1 MLLTEKKLSLEK
13 HSLCSKIC
21 DYLKNIATNI
31 TLVHTKK
38 DPIEGSFGHDT
49 MRGLISLH
57 FRIVLFSKLYQS
69 NAGFE
74 TTTLVAISF
83 SPPNAE
89 YPVQNISL
97 VLHQM
102 QNILCT
108 EDSA

>member
-1 MLLTEKKLSLEK
+1 MLLTEKKISLEK

-57 FRIVLFSKLYQS
+57 LRIVLFSKLYQS

-83 SPPNAE
+83 SPP
-89 YPVQNISL
+89 QISL